1 MIGSWRRLG
10 YELELGMPWK
20 SIEDYL
26 RVSYP
31 FFHADRIRTPVLFM
45 CGEKDFNV
53 PLINSEQMYQALRS
67 IGVETQLVIY
77 PGEFHGISTPS
88 YLQDRAQR
96 YLDWFGKRL
105 KSP

>member
-1 MIGSWRRLG
+1 
-10 YELELGMPWK
+10 
-20 SIEDYL
+20 
-26 RVSYP
+26 
-31 FFHADRIRTPVLFM
+31 M
-45 CGEKDFNV
+45 CVEKDFNV

-77 PGEFHGISTPS
+77 PGEFHSISTPG
-88 YLQDRAQR
+88 YLQDQAQR